1 MSNLTASQNIKYSL
15 YSELEDIRIQKYPAL
30 KKVKFIMAGVIRHA
44 KKKKKA
50 EKIQLMMRKISQLK
64 LTQN

>member
-44 KKKKKA
+44 KKKKKKA
-50 EKIQLMMRKISQLK
+50 EKY
-64 LTQN
+64 N